1 MTQIEFLLVEI
12 DSNSNRNSLNS
23 SDIPKRN
30 SSILDFQMRIYFQKT
45 QYQTYRV
52 NVYQFQVNNRCR
64 TYLVN
69 LFKRD

>member
-23 SDIPKRN
+23 SDISKRN